1 MHVSRKADYAV
12 RAMAYLAQQPERR
25 LLITEIATAMA
36 VPRAFLS
43 KIMKELVAG
52 ELVHSQVGP
61 GGGYRL
67 ARPPAEISFRD
78 IIELVEGPWNLV
90 PCQSNEPD
98 RTCLL
103 HTGCTAVNVWDE
115 IQQKMQEILS
125 SYTLDEVRSQGFVDP
140 AAPLLVTI
148 RTQA

>member
-43 KIMKELVAG
+43 KIMKDLVAG
-52 ELVHSQVGP
+52 KLVHSQVGP

-67 ARPPAEISFRD
+67 ARAPEEISFRD
-78 IIELVEGPWNLV
+78 VIELVEGPWNLV

-103 HTGCTAVNVWDE
+103 HTGCTAVNVWDQ
-115 IQQKMQEILS
+115 IQTKMQDILS
-125 SYTLDEVRSQGFVDP
+125 SYTLDQVRSQGFVDP
-140 AAPLLVTI
+140 ATPQLVTI
-148 RTQA
+148 RKQA

>member
-12 RAMAYLAQQPERR
+12 RAMAYLAQQPKRR
-25 LLITEIATAMA
+25 VLISEVATAMA

-52 ELVHSQVGP
+52 GLVQSRVGP
-61 GGGYRL
+61 GGGYELCRT
-67 ARPPAEISFRD
+67 PESISFRD

-103 HTGCTAVNVWDE
+103 HSGCTAVNVWDE
-115 IQQKMQEILS
+115 IQGKMQQVLS
-125 SYTLDEVRSQGFVDP
+125 SYTLDQVRSDGFVDP
-140 AAPLLVTI
+140 DRPDLVSIGVPL
-148 RTQA
+148 